1 MAVNFLDIKYS
12 FKDLRYLISR
22 LDYGVYSFGN
32 LRVEIVNEYYKLF
45 VKFEGEIHTMSEF
58 IETFGIQEILKTKEL
73 EKYVMELIDNS

>member
-1 MAVNFLDIKYS
+1 MAVNFLDVRDS

-32 LRVEIVNEYYKLF
+32 LRVEIINENYKLF
-45 VKFEGEIHTMSEF
+45 VKFEGKIHTMSEF
-58 IETFGIQEILKTKEL
+58 IETFGIQEIQKSKEL